1 MRPRQ
6 GHGQRRR
13 RGGEDEDSGR
23 TGPDLSPCPRWRFVL
38 AAIPM
43 SDLAQ
48 YLRELTVLLVPLLLS
63 ITCHEAAHGLV
74 ASWLGD
80 PTAKLAGRVTL
91 NPVRH
96 VDPFGFFIML
106 VPPHIGWA
114 KPVPVDSR
122 YFKNPRT
129 GMLLVALAGPG
140 ANALVAALC
149 AALFHALANVPVTD
163 PDGVAVRV
171 LVPLL
176 TMAQAGVYVSLLIG
190 AFNLLP
196 IPPLDGSNIIAW
208 LLPEHL
214 AFRYLE
220 LGRYGILVII
230 GLMIL
235 GNFAGVSLIGTVLF
249 PVVTAGANLMG
260 MNAAF

>member
-1 MRPRQ
+1 
-6 GHGQRRR
+6 
-13 RGGEDEDSGR
+13 
-23 TGPDLSPCPRWRFVL
+23 
-38 AAIPM
+38 M

-48 YLRELTVLLVPLLLS
+48 YLRELTVLLVPLLLT

-80 PTAKLAGRVTL
+80 PTAKLAGRISL
-91 NPVRH
+91 NPLRH

-114 KPVPVDSR
+114 RPVPVDSR

-140 ANALVAALC
+140 ANLLVACLC
-149 AALFHALANVPVTD
+149 AALFHALINIPVQD
-163 PDGVAVRV
+163 PDGLAVRV

-176 TMAQAGVYVSLLIG
+176 TMAQAGVFVSLLIG

-196 IPPLDGSNIIAW
+196 IPPLDGSNIVAR
-208 LLPEHL
+208 LLPQDL
-214 AFRYLE
+214 AWRYLA
-220 LGRYGILVII
+220 LGRYGVLVII
-230 GLMIL
+230 GLLIL
-235 GNFAGVSLIGTVLF
+235 GNIANVSLIGTLLY
-249 PVVTAGANLMG
+249 PVDKVVAGLLGKN
-260 MNAAF
+260 NYF

>member
-1 MRPRQ
+1 
-6 GHGQRRR
+6 
-13 RGGEDEDSGR
+13 
-23 TGPDLSPCPRWRFVL
+23 
-38 AAIPM
+38 M

-48 YLRELTVLLVPLLLS
+48 YLRELTVLLVPLLFT

-74 ASWLGD
+74 AGWLGD

-96 VDPFGFFIML
+96 LDPFGTLIMV

-114 KPVPVDSR
+114 RPVPVDAR
-122 YFKNPRT
+122 HFKNPRT

-140 ANALVAALC
+140 ANLLVALLC
-149 AALFHALANVPVTD
+149 ATLFHALVSVPISD
-163 PDGVAVRV
+163 PEGLGVRM

-196 IPPLDGSNIIAW
+196 IPPLDGSNIVAR
-208 LLPEHL
+208 LLPERL
-214 AFRYLE
+214 AWRYLDM
-220 LGRYGILVII
+220 GRYGILFII
-230 GLMIL
+230 GLMLL
-235 GNFAGVSLIGTVLF
+235 GNFAGISLFGTLLF
-249 PVVTAGANLMG
+249 PVVGAAASLMG
-260 MNAAF
+260 MGNPF